1 MMNLIIRN
9 AKVIDIHSPHHNK
22 TADILIKNGRIEQI
36 AKNIQVP
43 LNIKECKSK
52 NTHISPG
59 WIDMQA
65 KFCDPGIEYK
75 EDLETGLHAA
85 ARGGFTAVAILPDT
99 LPVCDNKS
107 GVDYLIKNAKE
118 NAVDILPIGA
128 LSAGMKGENISEMYD
143 MHLAGAA
150 AFCDAKKST
159 NAGLLMRAMLYAKP
173 FGSLIM
179 DFPLCKEVATT
190 GNVNEGKTSTLLGLK
205 GIPSVAEDI
214 IVNRDIYL
222 AEYCESPLHF
232 MQISSVHAL
241 QMIKIA
247 KSKSLPIS
255 CGLSTY
261 HLLLTDEELKTF
273 DSYYKVQPPLK
284 TQKEIKAF
292 IKAIK
297 ENIIDVLVS
306 DHEPQHIENKKC
318 EFDLA
323 AYGII
328 NLQTSFAIANTI
340 LRNEISVQQL
350 VDLFC
355 FNPRKILKQP
365 IPCIKEGEEANLT
378 VFDTNENWIFSE
390 NDIVSK
396 SKNTPFIGQSFTG
409 KVLGIYNKKQW
420 IEN

>member
-1 MMNLIIRN
+1 M
-9 AKVIDIHSPHHNK
+9 
-22 TADILIKNGRIEQI
+22 
-36 AKNIQVP
+36 
-43 LNIKECKSK
+43 
-52 NTHISPG
+52 
-59 WIDMQA
+59 
-65 KFCDPGIEYK
+65 
-75 EDLETGLHAA
+75 
-85 ARGGFTAVAILPDT
+85 
-99 LPVCDNKS
+99 
-107 GVDYLIKNAKE
+107 
-118 NAVDILPIGA
+118 
-128 LSAGMKGENISEMYD
+128 
-143 MHLAGAA
+143 
-150 AFCDAKKST
+150 
-159 NAGLLMRAMLYAKP
+159 
-173 FGSLIM
+173 
-179 DFPLCKEVATT
+179 ATT